1 MDMLK
6 KSIGIGM
13 LCFAGHAYSADI
25 TVTILDDVRQDDKEC
40 SLREAIEFVNLGLPE
55 AGHMGCG
62 GEKDT
67 IYTTRI
73 LLKDKQVYTLK
84 NKLVIS
90 KPVSILTH
98 YELDLRDEVLS
109 GTRNAILRMT
119 GNEQLLHID
128 DQDAEELSLI
138 SLKEITLE
146 GCKTDACLTSK
157 GGLIY
162 NREYLMLDYVLL
174 DGGRA
179 AQGGAIYNAGNDQAN
194 NLDTGLLEIK
204 NSLFQ
209 NNHAQEGAVIYSQL
223 PRFRIDTSV
232 MRHNTTTNTT
242 ARSAN
247 IYTEGVYADAEYKF
261 PFKNSYLIN
270 STVYG
275 NTGAAILIV
284 DGVGVNNA
292 TIVANSAG
300 VRFAVA
306 KDKYGY
312 LSNSIVLGNPS
323 GGLVGQDCSFDTN
336 DKSILQN
343 NLTSNSCGQG
353 DTLYPNQLSTVTKVI
368 AGDELEGNCPS
379 FSQDPNAL
387 LCPYRVVNQQFLG
400 YFRPRISPLYTSWE
414 QSPIINKGVDIKNA
428 LNAQICEGADQR
440 GAVRTQYTELC
451 DRGAI
456 EVIVPTNTALVGKDI
471 YYGEQATFS
480 IIDKLGDSDLLPKEH
495 CTALVGQH
503 PKGEAW
509 QDGCF
514 VIEQEPHVT
523 SKGTT
528 TLDEMG
534 NITYVPKGNWHGA
547 DLFTIKVITTSTK
560 FTANNPYLRLRVNI
574 VQEPKGEMVSDKIK
588 TSGGSLGFLSVL
600 GLFALVAGRRLKK

>member
-1 MDMLK
+1 MLK

-25 TVTILDDVRQDDKEC
+25 TVTILEDVRLDDKEC

-67 IYTTRI
+67 KYTSRV

-84 NKLVIS
+84 NKLSITS
-90 KPVSILTH
+90 PVSILTH
-98 YELDLRDEVLS
+98 YDLDLRDEHLP
-109 GTRNAILRMT
+109 GTRNAVIRMI
-119 GNEQLLHID
+119 GSEQLLHID
-128 DQDAEELSLI
+128 DEDAEVLGLI

-146 GCKTDACLTSK
+146 GCKADSCTVQK

-162 NREYLMLDYVLL
+162 NNEYLMLDYVLL

-179 AQGGAIYNAGNDQAN
+179 VQGGAIYNAGSDQEN
-194 NLDTGLLEIK
+194 PLNLGLLEIK
-204 NSLFQ
+204 NSLLQ
-209 NNHAQEGAVIYSQL
+209 NNQAEEGGIIYSQL
-223 PRFRIDTSV
+223 PRFRISTSV
-232 MRHNTTTNTT
+232 LRHNTTTNNT

-247 IYTEGVYADAEYKF
+247 IYSEAAFSATEYKF
-261 PFKNSYLIN
+261 PFKNSYIIN

-292 TIVANSAG
+292 TIVANSMG
-300 VRFAVA
+300 VRFAVE
-306 KDKYGY
+306 KDKSGY
-312 LSNSIVLGNPS
+312 VTNSILLGNPHA
-323 GGLVGQDCSFDTN
+323 GAVGKDCTFDAN

-343 NLTSNSCGQG
+343 NLTSESCTIG
-353 DTLYPNQLSTVTKVI
+353 DTSYPNQITAVSKVI
-368 AGDELEGNCPS
+368 AGTDLEGNCPS
-379 FSQDPNAL
+379 FTQDPDAW
-387 LCPYRVVNQQFLG
+387 LCPYRTVDEQFLG
-400 YFRPRISPLYTSWE
+400 YFRPRISPLYLSWE
-414 QSPIINKGVDIKNA
+414 QSPIINKGIELKNSKV
-428 LNAQICEGADQR
+428 AQICEGSDQR
-440 GAVRTQYTELC
+440 GINRTQFTELC

-456 EVIVPTNTALVGKDI
+456 EVIVPTNTGLVGQDI
-471 YYGEQATFS
+471 FYGEKATFS
-480 IIDKLGDSDLLPKEH
+480 ILDKLGDSDLLPKEH

-503 PKGEAW
+503 PTGEVW

-534 NITYVPKGNWHGA
+534 NVVYTPKGNWHGA
-547 DLFTIKVITTSTK
+547 DLFTIKVVTTSTK
-560 FTANNPYLRLRVNI
+560 FTTNNPYLRLRVNI
-574 VQEPKGEMVSDKIK
+574 VQEPKGEMVSDKVK
-588 TSGGSLGFLSVL
+588 TSGGSFGFFSVL
-600 GLFALVAGRRLKK
+600 GLFALLAGRRLKK